1 MSLTNDTVVSK
12 LAKKTS
18 SGFTT
23 YNIGPELRYTGTTR
37 NSGNNNLEEEI
48 LLGTD
53 NDNTYTETYVT
64 EDGQGNPLAVPY
76 VERIESIN
84 FKIDGSSD
92 SYYKMS
98 KTTQSELPMELDANS
113 NKLIL
118 KTSPKIYKEIDVLS
132 FYHADTATQENISK
146 KIIDYTYGGN
156 NTIVETEIQQLS

>member
-12 LAKKTS
+12 LAQKTA

-37 NSGNNNLEEEI
+37 NSSNNNLEEEM

-53 NDNTYTETYVT
+53 NYNSYTETYVT
-64 EDGQGNPLAVPY
+64 EDELGDPLDTPY
-76 VERIESIN
+76 VEKVESIN

-92 SYYKMS
+92 SYYKMN
-98 KTTQSELPMELDANS
+98 KTTQSELPMELDAS
-113 NKLIL
+113 NHKLIL

-132 FYHADTATQENISK
+132 FYHADSAVQENISRK
-146 KIIDYTYGGN
+146 VIDYTYGGN
-156 NTIVETEIQQLS
+156 DTVVETEIQQLQ